1 MSDRFVDWLFDT
13 LISVDAQHQELLRGF
28 GVLLLIPFAL
38 FLLSYVRV
46 SYFAFIRDIARK
58 GALNTVTRVLAA
70 ELGPRN
76 IRVNSIPPG
85 SVETEGLHATG
96 VSSGRIYP
104 MSVRS
109 SAAAEPIGGIQRR
122 ELILLSG
129 GLP

>member
-1 MSDRFVDWLFDT
+1 MSDRFIDWLLDT
-13 LISVDAQHQELLRGF
+13 LISVDVQHQELLRGF

-46 SYFAFIRDIARK
+46 SYFAFIKDRARN
-58 GALNTVTRVLAA
+58 GALDPVTRVLAA
-70 ELGPRN
+70 ELGPRD
-76 IRVNSIPPG
+76 IRVNSIAPG

-96 VSSGRIYP
+96 VIGRIHST
-104 MSVRS
+104 SVHS
-109 SAAAEPIGGIQRR
+109 SAAAESVGGIQRR